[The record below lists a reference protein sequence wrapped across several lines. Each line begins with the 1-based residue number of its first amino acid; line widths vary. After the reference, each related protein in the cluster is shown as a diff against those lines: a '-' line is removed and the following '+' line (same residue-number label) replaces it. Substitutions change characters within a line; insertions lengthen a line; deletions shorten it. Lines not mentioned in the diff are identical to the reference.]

1 MWDNFKE
8 IIILFFLAIQF
19 FLGIGVQLGEEVPV
33 IFEEKESTQVKIK
46 DTATTTAVV
55 TRVVDGDTIDVI
67 FGDDSRPTRIRY
79 IGIDT
84 PESSPVSECGSTEAT
99 TRNRELVENRSVHII
114 SDISRYDKYGRLLA
128 YIYVDD
134 VFINETLLKEG
145 LADIMTISPNTKYSG
160 QFTTIRDY
168 AKASKVGIWSWCDN
182 QL

>member
-19 FLGIGVQLGEEVPV
+19 FLGIGVQLGEKVPV

-99 TRNRELVENRSVHII
+99 TRNRELVENRS
-114 SDISRYDKYGRLLA
+114 
-128 YIYVDD
+128 
-134 VFINETLLKEG
+134 
-145 LADIMTISPNTKYSG
+145 
-160 QFTTIRDY
+160 
-168 AKASKVGIWSWCDN
+168 
-182 QL
+182 

>member
-1 MWDNFKE
+1 
-8 IIILFFLAIQF
+8 
-19 FLGIGVQLGEEVPV
+19 
-33 IFEEKESTQVKIK
+33 
-46 DTATTTAVV
+46 
-55 TRVVDGDTIDVI
+55 
-67 FGDDSRPTRIRY
+67 
-79 IGIDT
+79 
-84 PESSPVSECGSTEAT
+84 
-99 TRNRELVENRSVHII
+99 
-114 SDISRYDKYGRLLA
+114 RLLA